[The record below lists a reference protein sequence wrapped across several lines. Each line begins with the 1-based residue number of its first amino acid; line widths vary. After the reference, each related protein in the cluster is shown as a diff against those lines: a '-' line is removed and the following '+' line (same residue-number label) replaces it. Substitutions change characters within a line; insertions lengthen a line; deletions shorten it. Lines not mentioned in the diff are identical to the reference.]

1 MPAPTTTTGTGTRA
15 RILDAAE
22 RLVQTRG
29 FNGFSYADVA
39 TELDVTKASLHYH
52 FRGKAELG
60 EALIVRYTERFT
72 AELERLDAD
81 LLPPSAKLAA
91 YASLYADVLREDRM
105 CLCGMLAAEYE
116 TLPPAMRDAIL
127 GFFDRN
133 EGWLRIVME
142 EGRADRS
149 MSFDGTAEDGAQTI
163 LGGLEG
169 AMLVA
174 RPYHDVGRFEA
185 AATRLIAGVTG
196 SAGPP
201 RSRRRSP
208 DPRA

>member
-1 MPAPTTTTGTGTRA
+1 MAATTTTTVTSTRA

-39 TELDVTKASLHYH
+39 MELGVTRASLHYH
-52 FRGKAELG
+52 FPGKAELG
-60 EALIVRYTERFT
+60 EALIARYAERFT
-72 AELERLDAD
+72 AALERLDAGR
-81 LLPPSAKLAA
+81 LTPCAKLAA
-91 YASLYADVLREDRM
+91 YASIYADVLRANRM

-127 GFFDRN
+127 RFFDYN
-133 EGWLRIVME
+133 QGWLRAVIE

-163 LGGLEG
+163 LAGLEG
-169 AMLVA
+169 ALLVA
-174 RPYHDVGRFEA
+174 RPYRNVSRFEA

-196 SAGPP
+196 T
-201 RSRRRSP
+201 R
-208 DPRA
+208 

>member
-1 MPAPTTTTGTGTRA
+1 MTATTPKTETGTRE

-39 TELDVTKASLHYH
+39 TELGVTKASLHYH
-52 FRGKAELG
+52 FPGKAELG
-60 EALIVRYTERFT
+60 EALIARYTERFT
-72 AELERLDAD
+72 AELERIDAD
-81 LLPPSAKLAA
+81 RLAPSAKLTSYAA
-91 YASLYADVLREDRM
+91 LYADVLRQDRM

-127 GFFDRN
+127 RFFDGN
-133 EGWLRIVME
+133 QVWLRAVME
-142 EGRADRS
+142 EGRANHS
-149 MSFDGTAEDGAQTI
+149 MSFDGTADDGARTM

-174 RPYHDVGRFEA
+174 RPYRDVGRFEV
-185 AATRLIAGVTG
+185 AATRLIAGLTG
-196 SAGPP
+196 A
-201 RSRRRSP
+201 R
-208 DPRA
+208 

>member
-1 MPAPTTTTGTGTRA
+1 MASTTTSAEIGTRE
-15 RILDAAE
+15 RILDIAE

-39 TELDVTKASLHYH
+39 AELGITKASLHYH
-52 FRGKAELG
+52 FPGKSELG
-60 EALIVRYTERFT
+60 DALVGRYTERFSEQL
-72 AELERLDAD
+72 ARIDAGA
-81 LLPPSAKLAA
+81 LNPRAKLAA
-91 YASLYADVLREDRM
+91 YAALYADVLRADRM

-127 GFFDRN
+127 RFFDDN
-133 EGWLRIVME
+133 QDWLEAVME

-149 MSFDGTAEDGAQTI
+149 MRFEGTAHDGAGTI

-169 AMLVA
+169 ALLVA
-174 RPYHDVGRFEA
+174 RPYHDVARFEA

-196 SAGPP
+196 AG
-201 RSRRRSP
+201 
-208 DPRA
+208 